1 MGDAVWNSISQ
12 SFKDGLL
19 ELIILRL
26 VNDGPSQTA
35 KKSELTKQLAKKA
48 GIWLS
53 EFQVLVILKRLE
65 KHGMLKRIP
74 NSQIFGITAHGK
86 EEIYDRVSQ
95 MERFIGYVMEG
106 SP

>member
-1 MGDAVWNSISQ
+1 MGSAGWNSISQ

-26 VNDGPSQTA
+26 VTNGPSQTA
-35 KKSELTKQLAKKA
+35 TKSELTKQLAKKT

-74 NSQIFGITAHGK
+74 NSQIFGITEHGRD
-86 EEIYDRVSQ
+86 EIYDRVSQ
-95 MERFIGYVMEG
+95 MERFIGYVKKEA
-106 SP
+106 P